1 MNTGILKKYKFKL
14 FIKKNS
20 KYLIGISLLLVGWL
34 VGVYFSYSK
43 FSVKQETEVVRTVVG
58 DFISGDVVL
67 AYSIDGVKGSDA
79 FPKQN
84 TGYEGVSVTCDN
96 EATAEW
102 DNTIWSIKM
111 TNSGN
116 GKRVKCN
123 VDFKSQETKTISG
136 ITFKLNTFS
145 PDFSKSACSTCES
158 TESGVFATE
167 DDYGTSYY
175 YRGSIENNYVDFAGK
190 IWRIIRING
199 DGSVRIILN
208 DVISDK
214 SAFNDFTVKDNAY
227 VGYMYGTINA
237 SSYDVTHNN
246 SNNSDIKKSIDAWYE
261 NNLKSTY
268 TSYLADSGFCG
279 DRSVLQ
285 HKLAYGYAQK
295 INNYAGYA
303 RVIAN
308 LPSIKCI
315 LTNDLYTTSTSSI
328 GNKALKYPIATITVD
343 EIIMAGSSGGVFDG
357 GWNYTKESYN
367 YLYNSKLDDG
377 DNPEDNRLWTMTPC
391 GAYSIYGSINYG
403 ILNFAVTASGKI
415 DDNYVS
421 TQYYIR
427 PVVNLR
433 SDAIKS
439 GNGEVNTPY
448 KVM

>member
-34 VGVYFSYSK
+34 VGIYFSYSK

-175 YRGSIENNYVDFAGK
+175 YRGSVENNYVDFAGK

-199 DGSVRIILN
+199 DDSVRIILN
-208 DVISDK
+208 DVLETTSSFN
-214 SAFNDFTVKDNAY
+214 SAHTDNAY
-227 VGYMYGTINA
+227 VGYMYGTPGS
-237 SSYDVTHNN
+237 SSYAATHTNTN
-246 SNNSDIKKSIDAWYE
+246 DSELKKFLDTWYE
-261 NNLKSTY
+261 NNLKNY
-268 TSYLADSGFCG
+268 TAYLVDDGFCN
-279 DRSVLQ
+279 DRSVLETIGN
-285 HKLAYGYAQK
+285 YGVSSMETHYK
-295 INNYAGYA
+295 GYA
-303 RVIAN
+303 RITAS
-308 LPSIKCI
+308 LPSLKCSQSD
-315 LTNDLYTTSTSSI
+315 DLFTTSSASI
-328 GNKALKYPIATITVD
+328 GNKALIYPIATITAD
-343 EIIMAGSSGGVFDG
+343 EVMLAGSSGGMFDG
-357 GWNYTKESYN
+357 NWNKTKESAN
-367 YLYNSKLDDG
+367 YLDIGKEYWTITPAGFFAPYEATSLVSGVFCVGTNGSLDDYWVYQLQG
-377 DNPEDNRLWTMTPC
+377 
-391 GAYSIYGSINYG
+391 
-403 ILNFAVTASGKI
+403 
-415 DDNYVS
+415 
-421 TQYYIR
+421 IR
-427 PVVNLR
+427 PVINLR
-433 SDAIKS
+433 SNSIKS

-448 KVM
+448 KVA